1 MSSDIINLGIG
12 PLTDNQ
18 LEELVSTVEE
28 KINGHIQK
36 HSHWQLLTDFNFIV
50 NLSQSSDNLITLTLD
65 FDMSGG
71 LTTQELEK
79 FQKELNEF
87 GQEIIKEELIC
98 LKNS

>member
-1 MSSDIINLGIG
+1 MSSEIIDLGIG
-12 PLTDNQ
+12 PLTDIQ
-18 LEELVSTVEE
+18 LEELASIVEE
-28 KINGHIQK
+28 KLNGYIQK

-50 NLSQSSDNLITLTLD
+50 NLSQDSDNLITLSLE

-71 LTTQELEK
+71 LTTQEFER
-79 FQKELNEF
+79 FQEELNEL

>member
-1 MSSDIINLGIG
+1 MSSNIIDIGIG
-12 PLTDNQ
+12 SLTDIQ

-28 KINGHIQK
+28 KINGYIQK

-50 NLSQSSDNLITLTLD
+50 NLSQSTDNLITLTLD

-71 LTTQELEK
+71 LTAQEFEK
-79 FQKELNEF
+79 FMEELNEF

-98 LKNS
+98 LKNF